1 MKKSKQTLLVND
13 QHYSKG
19 AVAPPIYQSSLFS
32 FETYEQ
38 LESFYNGDIKHAIY
52 SRVDNPTVEMFEEK
66 MALLEGA
73 QAGAAYASGIAA
85 ISNVILSLVE
95 KGDKV
100 LAVENV
106 YPDTYRLLKDICHKF
121 GIETEFVDGSDLD
134 QIEKSIIGKKFIYL
148 ESPSTSVMGE
158 QNLAAI
164 AALAKKNNVVSI
176 IDNSWASPIFQNPIE
191 HGIDIVV
198 HSASKYI
205 SGHSDVVAGI
215 AVGKKDIINKIKT
228 ETSAYLGAKLSA
240 HEASLLLR
248 SLRTLPLRLKQHEE
262 NGLFI
267 AEKLKTHDAVTKVN
281 HPGLAR
287 LSYSALKGYGSLM
300 SLEVAENV
308 NIPNFCNALELF
320 RLGVSWGGYE
330 SLIMP
335 AIAAINKGG
344 YLNSAV
350 DFGVPKNLIRI
361 FVGLEQKEDLWLD
374 IDNAFKKAIG

>member
-13 QHYSKG
+13 EHYSKG
-19 AVAPPIYQSSLFS
+19 AVAPPIYQTSLFS
-32 FETYEQ
+32 FDTYEQ
-38 LESFYNGDIKHAIY
+38 LESFYRGEIKHAIY
-52 SRVDNPTVEMFEEK
+52 SRVGNPTVDLFEEK
-66 MALLEGA
+66 MAILEGA
-73 QAGAAYASGIAA
+73 EAGAAYASGIAA

-100 LAVENV
+100 LAVNNI
-106 YPDTYRLLKDICHKF
+106 YPDTYRLLMDICRKF
-121 GIETEFVDGSDLD
+121 GVETEFVDGTDLE

-148 ESPSTSVMGE
+148 ESPSTSVMEE
-158 QNLAAI
+158 QNLNAI
-164 AALAKKNNVVSI
+164 SALAQKNNVISI

-191 HGIDIVV
+191 HGIDIVI

-215 AVGKKDIINKIKT
+215 ALGKKDIISKIKS
-228 ETSAYLGAKLSA
+228 ETSAFLGAKLSA

-248 SLRTLPLRLKQHEE
+248 GLRTLPLRLKQHEE
-262 NGLFI
+262 NGMFI
-267 AEKLKTHDAVTKVN
+267 AENLQNHSAVEKVN
-281 HPGLAR
+281 HPGLTR
-287 LSYSALKGYGSLM
+287 PSYSALKGYGSLM
-300 SLEVAENV
+300 SFEVTENV
-308 NIPNFCNALELF
+308 DIPVFCNTLELF

-335 AIAAINKGG
+335 TLPVINKGG

-361 FVGLEQKEDLWLD
+361 FAGLEQKEDLWSD
-374 IDNAFKKAIG
+374 IENAFKKATR

>member
-13 QHYSKG
+13 EHYSKG

-38 LESFYNGDIKHAIY
+38 LESFYRGEIKHAIY
-52 SRVDNPTVEMFEEK
+52 SRVDNPTVELFEEK
-66 MALLEGA
+66 MAMLEGA
-73 QAGAAYASGIAA
+73 EAGAAYASGIAA

-100 LAVENV
+100 LAVNNI
-106 YPDTYRLLKDICHKF
+106 YPDTYRLLQDICQKF
-121 GIETEFVDGSDLD
+121 GIETEFVDGTDLN
-134 QIEKSIIGKKFIYL
+134 QIEKSIVGKKFIYL
-148 ESPSTSVMGE
+148 ESPSTSVMEE
-158 QNLAAI
+158 QNLDAI
-164 AALAKKNNVVSI
+164 SALAKKNDVTSI

-191 HGIDIVV
+191 HGIDIVI

-215 AVGKKDIINKIKT
+215 ALGKKDVITKIKS
-228 ETSAYLGAKLSA
+228 ETSAFLGAKLSA

-248 SLRTLPLRLKQHEE
+248 GLRTLPLRLKQHEE
-262 NGLFI
+262 NGMFI
-267 AEKLKTHDAVTKVN
+267 AEKLQKHSAITKVN
-281 HPGLAR
+281 HAGLNR
-287 LSYSALKGYGSLM
+287 PSYSALKGYGSLM
-300 SLEVAENV
+300 SFEVNESV
-308 NIPNFCNALELF
+308 DIPAFCNALQLF

-330 SLIMP
+330 SLLMP
-335 AIAAINKGG
+335 ALAVINKGG

-350 DFGVPKNLIRI
+350 DFSVPKNLIRI

-374 IDNAFKKAIG
+374 IDNAFKKAIR